1 MTQPL
6 DLTFELTQMEQRL
19 SEMEE
24 KIDAIDTKLT
34 QVVDA
39 ILGNPLTKTGGF
51 VDEIKVLKEKV
62 EVIERKQ
69 EHTEE
74 FKKRVLWTV
83 GIIVTLA
90 LIIQYVLNIYSN
102 IKK

>member
-1 MTQPL
+1 MDKQL

-51 VDEIKVLKEKV
+51 VDEIKILKEKV

-69 EHTEE
+69 EQTDE

-83 GIIVTLA
+83 GIIVGLA
-90 LIIQYVLNIYSN
+90 LVVQYLLNIYSN